1 MYVYVCRDVV
11 DGIFE
16 PTWCSLTEGNC
27 ALALA
32 TFYSKCFLDAIA
44 SLNIYGFISCHLKT
58 CG

>member
-1 MYVYVCRDVV
+1 MRWPTVKIFNMIFRDDVV

-32 TFYSKCFLDAIA
+32 TFDSKCF
-44 SLNIYGFISCHLKT
+44 
-58 CG
+58 